1 MKKTAL
7 FLFLALSVLHLKA
20 QELDCIVSVTSPK
33 LEGTDKQVFE
43 TLQTAIYEFMN
54 NRTWANYN
62 VKIEERIECTILITI
77 NERPTGDDFRGTINL
92 VLRRPVFNSAYNT
105 ILLNYIDRDFSFN
118 YIEYQTLD
126 YSDGVFSSN
135 LTSTLAF
142 YTYMFLGYYFDTFVL
157 YGGTSFFEKAQEI
170 VNTAQSS
177 QVSGWKAFE
186 NDKNR
191 YWMVANMLNPANS
204 SLRDFSYLYH
214 RQGLDQMYDR
224 VDLGRSKVVESLEFL
239 KKISADRPGL
249 FSLQLILDAKKDEF
263 VNIFSDQRVPP
274 MEKNN
279 VVTLLKDIDPAS
291 SSKYQTILEGK

>member
-1 MKKTAL
+1 MRKTVL
-7 FLFLALSVLHLKA
+7 FLFLTFSLLHLKA
-20 QELDCIVSVTSPK
+20 QELDCIVSVTSPT
-33 LEGTDKQVFE
+33 LEGTDKQIFA
-43 TLQTAIYEFMN
+43 TLQSAIYEFMN

-77 NERPTGDDFRGTINL
+77 NDRPTGEDFRGTMNL
-92 VLRRPVFNSAYNT
+92 VLRRPVFNSAYNSV
-105 ILLNYIDRDFSFN
+105 LLNYIDRDFSFK

-142 YTYMFLGYYFDTFVL
+142 YVYMCLGYYFDSFAL
-157 YGGTSFFEKAQEI
+157 YGGTAFFEKAQE
-170 VNTAQSS
+170 VVTTAQSA

-186 NDKNR
+186 SDKNR
-191 YWMVANMLNPANS
+191 YWMVSNIINPANS
-204 SLRDFSYLYH
+204 ALRDFSYIFH

-224 VDLGRSKVVESLEFL
+224 VDLGRSQVVESLDFL
-239 KKISADRPGL
+239 KKISTARPGL
-249 FSLQLILDAKKDEF
+249 FSLQLIFDAKRDEF

-279 VVTLLKDIDPAS
+279 VVNLLKEIDPS
-291 SSKYQTILEGK
+291 NSSKYQTILEGK

>member
-1 MKKTAL
+1 MRKILL
-7 FLFLALSVLHLKA
+7 FLFLLLSVMQLKA
-20 QELDCIVSVTSPK
+20 QELDCVVSVTSPK

-54 NRTWANYN
+54 NRVWTNYN
-62 VKIEERIECTILITI
+62 IKGEERIECTILITI
-77 NERPTGDDFRGTINL
+77 NERSGDEFRGTINL

-105 ILLNYIDRDFSFN
+105 ILLNYIDKDFSFN

-126 YSDGVFSSN
+126 YSDGVFTSN

-142 YTYMFLGYYFDTFVL
+142 YTYMFLGYYFDSFVM
-157 YGGTSFFEKAQEI
+157 YGGTPFFEKAQEI
-170 VNTAQSS
+170 VNTAQST

-186 NDKNR
+186 SDKNR
-191 YWMVANMLNPANS
+191 YWMVTHLLNPANS
-204 SLRDFSYLYH
+204 ALREFSYTYH

-224 VDLGRSKVVESLEFL
+224 VDLGRSKVVESLNDL
-239 KKISADRPGL
+239 QKISTARPGL
-249 FSLQLILDAKKDEF
+249 FSLQLVLDAKKDEF

-291 SSKYQTILEGK
+291 SSKYQEILEGK

>member
-1 MKKTAL
+1 MRKTLL
-7 FLFLALSVLHLKA
+7 FLFLTLFLFQARS
-20 QELDCIVSVTSPK
+20 QELDCIVSVSSPS

-54 NRTWANYN
+54 NRVWSSYN

-77 NERPTGDDFRGTINL
+77 NDRPTGDDFRGTINL

-105 ILLNYIDRDFSFN
+105 ILLNYIDRDFSFK

-142 YTYMFLGYYFDTFVL
+142 YTNMFLGYYFDSFAL
-157 YGGTSFFEKAQEI
+157 YGGTPFFEKAQEI
-170 VNTAQSS
+170 VNTAQSA

-186 NDKNR
+186 SDKNR
-191 YWMVANMLNPANS
+191 YWMVVNILNPANS
-204 SLRDFSYLYH
+204 ALRDFTYIYH

-224 VDLGRSKVVESLEFL
+224 VDLGRSKVTESLDYL
-239 KKISADRPGL
+239 KKISSARPGL
-249 FSLQLILDAKKDEF
+249 FSLQLVLDAKKDEF
-263 VNIFSDQRVPP
+263 VNIYSDQRVPP
-274 MEKNN
+274 MEKNT
-279 VVTLLKDIDPAS
+279 VVNLLKDIDPAN
-291 SSKYQTILEGK
+291 SSKYQEILGGN

>member
-1 MKKTAL
+1 MLT
-7 FLFLALSVLHLKA
+7 FLVLHLKA
-20 QELDCIVSVTSPK
+20 QELNCIVSVTSPK

-62 VKIEERIECTILITI
+62 VKAEERIECTILITI
-77 NERPTGDDFRGTINL
+77 NDRPSGDEFRGTINL

-105 ILLNYIDRDFSFN
+105 ILLNYIDRDFSFK

-142 YTYMFLGYYFDTFVL
+142 YTYMFLGYYFDSFAL

-170 VNTAQSS
+170 VNTAQSA
-177 QVSGWKAFE
+177 QVTGWKAFE

-191 YWMVANMLNPANS
+191 YWMVVNLLNPANS
-204 SLRDFSYLYH
+204 SLREFTYLYH
-214 RQGLDQMYDR
+214 RQGLDQMYDK
-224 VDLGRSKVVESLEFL
+224 VDLGRSKVTESLELL
-239 KKISADRPGL
+239 KKISVARPGL
-249 FSLQLILDAKKDEF
+249 FSLQLTLDAKKDEF
-263 VNIFSDQRVPP
+263 VNIYSDQRVPP
-274 MEKNN
+274 MEKNS
-279 VVTLLKDIDPAS
+279 VVTILKDIDPAN
-291 SSKYQTILEGK
+291 SSKYQAILDGK

>member
-1 MKKTAL
+1 MRKTVL
-7 FLFLALSVLHLKA
+7 FLFLTFSVLHLKA
-20 QELDCIVSVTSPK
+20 QELDCIVSVTSPT

-77 NERPTGDDFRGTINL
+77 NDRPLGDDFRGTMNL
-92 VLRRPVFNSAYNT
+92 VLRRPVFNSAYNSV
-105 ILLNYIDRDFSFN
+105 LLNYVDRDFSFR

-142 YTYMFLGYYFDTFVL
+142 YVYMCLGYYFDSFAL
-157 YGGTSFFEKAQEI
+157 YGGTAFFEKAQE
-170 VNTAQSS
+170 VVTTAQSA

-186 NDKNR
+186 SDKNR
-191 YWMVANMLNPANS
+191 YWMVANIINPANS
-204 SLRDFSYLYH
+204 ALRDFSYLYN

-224 VDLGRSKVVESLEFL
+224 VDLGRSKVVESLDFL
-239 KKISADRPGL
+239 KKISSTRPGL
-249 FSLQLILDAKKDEF
+249 FSLQLIFDAKRDEF

-279 VVTLLKDIDPAS
+279 VVNLLKEIDPAN